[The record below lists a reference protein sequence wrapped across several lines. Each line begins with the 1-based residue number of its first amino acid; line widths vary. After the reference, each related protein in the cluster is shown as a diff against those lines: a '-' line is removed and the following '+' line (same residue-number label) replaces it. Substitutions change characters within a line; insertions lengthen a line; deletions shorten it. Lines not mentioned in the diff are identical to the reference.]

1 MVPEALLLALR
12 SALDAHFEIERPLG
26 AGAMGSVF
34 LGRDR
39 TLDRPVAI
47 KVINPDLGTSRTVR
61 QRFLQ
66 EARTVA
72 RLRHHNI
79 VTVYAAGDANGL
91 LYHVMEY
98 VPGESLRD
106 RLEREGRL
114 PALEVAHLLHELAG
128 ALAYANAQGVVH
140 RDIKPENV
148 LLDAETGR
156 ALLADFGVAQALAG
170 GDGEDTGPGLTMGSP
185 RYMSP
190 EQAAGTATLDGR
202 SDLYSLAVVGYEMLA
217 GVPPFVGPGVRAVL
231 AQQVSTPPPPLAQH
245 APEAPPALV
254 EAIERGLRKDPS
266 DRWPDAAAFAAALG
280 PLVGTPGA
288 TGENPVADGPRSGR
302 RLGWGARA
310 ALAAGVV
317 IALAPLAWLIDRRMS
332 DAPVG
337 VDPRRSVLVVPFDI
351 LDSDPALAWLR
362 DGSVSMLTLDMAQW
376 ADLQVVD
383 YERTLDLLRDA
394 SLDTASRIGLSDAQ
408 KLARAGGAWS
418 VVTGQVSRGG
428 DSLHVVAR
436 LYDVASGRSL
446 EQTQQSIP
454 AEADPREVFDMIARA
469 LLRISGAPPI
479 SPTLARTT
487 TSSLSAYRDYLEGVR
502 ALNGWQL
509 DRADSLLGLAVATD
523 STFALAHYKRALG
536 RGWSHLPDSVN
547 VAMIEAA
554 ARHSGRLPQRDR
566 ALIDSYLAM
575 ARGLAALNRG
585 DRALAPPYLEQ
596 ARRRYAELVSHD
608 SADAESWYGLGDAHF
623 HSAQVVG
630 DRQDAIADHWTR
642 ALRAFNRT
650 LALDSSFHLAYAHKL
665 LIYQAAGTDG
675 APMVVIG
682 DSVHVFAGD
691 STARRYGAGR
701 IAEARRHART
711 LAVEQARHWVATDPL
726 APAAHSAL
734 ADAYA
739 SAGEFTQ
746 AALVLSDAL
755 ARPGVGT
762 ADMAFR
768 IAALEM
774 AGGDPD
780 AFGAVEEAL
789 RSQSPAALAAGDDVR
804 RAAALTAAATVA
816 AYSGA
821 RGSMERLLELR
832 TRTDPV
838 IPGTG
843 LASTQLLPVWRATLA
858 LGMGA
863 EDRAVRRDVEQAIA
877 TLDRLEGP
885 VGKQLREQSAQLPF
899 AAYLQQRD
907 TAYLEVLKRWT
918 GKDAPPE
925 LLVLAALDAGDSA
938 RAARLAGALPDA
950 DVVESPLG
958 GAPSVLR
965 RFARAEIHAA
975 MGDPRHALRVYDTL
989 DPRQFATSLGTP
1001 DPRWP
1006 LYARS
1011 FLVRG
1016 QLYEQLGEQD
1026 NAAAAYEHFL
1036 VLWRNADPAFAAAD
1050 LRMARQ
1056 GLARARGEP
1065 GPRARG

>member
-1 MVPEALLLALR
+1 R
-12 SALDAHFEIERPLG
+12 
-26 AGAMGSVF
+26 
-34 LGRDR
+34 
-39 TLDRPVAI
+39 
-47 KVINPDLGTSRTVR
+47 
-61 QRFLQ
+61 
-66 EARTVA
+66 
-72 RLRHHNI
+72 
-79 VTVYAAGDANGL
+79 
-91 LYHVMEY
+91 
-98 VPGESLRD
+98 
-106 RLEREGRL
+106 
-114 PALEVAHLLHELAG
+114 
-128 ALAYANAQGVVH
+128 
-140 RDIKPENV
+140 
-148 LLDAETGR
+148 
-156 ALLADFGVAQALAG
+156 
-170 GDGEDTGPGLTMGSP
+170 
-185 RYMSP
+185 
-190 EQAAGTATLDGR
+190 
-202 SDLYSLAVVGYEMLA
+202 
-217 GVPPFVGPGVRAVL
+217 
-231 AQQVSTPPPPLAQH
+231 
-245 APEAPPALV
+245 
-254 EAIERGLRKDPS
+254 
-266 DRWPDAAAFAAALG
+266 DAA
-280 PLVGTPGA
+280 
-288 TGENPVADGPRSGR
+288 
-302 RLGWGARA
+302 
-310 ALAAGVV
+310 
-317 IALAPLAWLIDRRMS
+317 I
-332 DAPVG
+332 
-337 VDPRRSVLVVPFDI
+337 
-351 LDSDPALAWLR
+351 
-362 DGSVSMLTLDMAQW
+362 
-376 ADLQVVD
+376 
-383 YERTLDLLRDA
+383 
-394 SLDTASRIGLSDAQ
+394 DTASRIGLSDAQ
-408 KLARAGGAWS
+408 KLARASGAWS
-418 VVTGQVSRGG
+418 VVTGQVNRGG

-454 AEADPREVFDMIARA
+454 ADADPREVFDMIARA

-479 SPTLARTT
+479 SPALARTT

-509 DRADSLLGLAVATD
+509 DRADSLLGRAVATD

-536 RGWSHLPDSVN
+536 RGWSHLPDSIN
-547 VAMIEAA
+547 VLMIEAA

-623 HSAQVVG
+623 HSAHVIG
-630 DRQDAIADHWTR
+630 DRPDAVSDHWTR

-650 LALDSSFHLAYAHKL
+650 LALDSTFHLAYAHKL

-675 APMVVIG
+675 APIIVTD
-682 DSVHVFAGD
+682 DSVHVFASD
-691 STARRYGAGR
+691 SAARRYGAGR
-701 IAEARRHART
+701 IAETRRRARI

-739 SAGEFTQ
+739 GAGEFTQ

-755 ARPGVGT
+755 SRPGVGT

-774 AGGDPD
+774 AGGDAD

-789 RSQSPAALAAGDDVR
+789 RGQDPAALVAGDDVR

-832 TRTDPV
+832 TRTDPI

-863 EDRAVRRDVEQAIA
+863 EDRAVRRDIEQAIT

-885 VGKQLREQSAQLPF
+885 VGERLREQSAQLPF

-907 TAYLEVLKRWT
+907 TAFLDVLQRWT
-918 GKDAPPE
+918 GKDTPPE
-925 LLVLAALDAGDSA
+925 LLVLAAIDAGDSA
-938 RAARLAGALPDA
+938 RAARLADALPEA

-965 RFARAEIHAA
+965 RFARAEIYAA

-989 DPRQFATSLGTP
+989 DPRQFASSLGTP

-1006 LYARS
+1006 LFARS

-1016 QLYEQLGEQD
+1016 QLFEQLGEHD

-1056 GLARARGEP
+1056 GLARARGES
-1065 GPRARG
+1065 GARARG